1 MAGERI
7 AVVGATGVVGQE
19 LLSALLDREFPAERL
34 TLLGSERSEG
44 TEVEF
49 GEETLEVERAG
60 PGSFRGIALALFA
73 TPKDASAAL
82 APAAQAEGA
91 WVVDAS
97 SAFRGNA
104 DVPVMLP
111 AVGISPRPER
121 GRIVRVPSAVTTLLA
136 AVLDPL
142 RRHFGL
148 LQAEATAL
156 LAASAAGQ
164 RGVNELE
171 RQTADLLSG
180 RAAEPGAFPHRVGF
194 NLVPQAGELSASGV
208 AAEEAWAVE
217 DLRAMWPE
225 ALRGVALGVTAIQV
239 PLFFGHAASIAVRL
253 ERGPA
258 ERDIR
263 EALKAEAVLKVL
275 DSPEEHIYPLPMTA
289 TADAAVHV
297 GRVRALPE
305 SPDWVRLYAVIDNAG
320 RGAALNV
327 VEAGEA
333 LWGRALE
340 EEEQE
345 DGE

>member
-19 LLSALLDREFPAERL
+19 ILSALLERGFPAERL
-34 TLLGSERSEG
+34 TLLGSERSLG

-60 PGSFRGIALALFA
+60 AGSFKGIALALFA
-73 TPKDASAAL
+73 TPKDASSSL

-91 WVVDAS
+91 WIVDPS
-97 SAFRGNA
+97 SAFRGNP
-104 DVPVMLP
+104 DVPLMLP

-121 GRIVRVPSAVTTLLA
+121 GRIVRVPSALTALLA
-136 AVLDPL
+136 AVIDPL
-142 RRHFGL
+142 RRHFGVR
-148 LQAEATAL
+148 QVEATAL
-156 LAASAAGQ
+156 LAASSAGQ
-164 RGVNELE
+164 RGVSELE
-171 RQTADLLSG
+171 RQTADLLCG
-180 RAAEPGAFPHRVGF
+180 REVEPGAFPHRVGF
-194 NLVPQAGELSASGV
+194 NLVPQSGELSASGISE
-208 AAEEAWAVE
+208 EEAWAVE

-225 ALRGVALGVTAIQV
+225 ALRGVALGVTAIQA

-253 ERGPA
+253 ERGVA
-258 ERDIR
+258 EGELR
-263 EALKAEAVLKVL
+263 EALKAEAALKVL
-275 DSPEEHIYPLPMTA
+275 DSPQERIYPMPMTV

-340 EEEQE
+340 EDEE
-345 DGE
+345 